1 MRWIFPTMPITSTSV
16 PKPLATMIT
25 AMTMKPI
32 WKLRVASDVSR
43 SPKPTL
49 VEVIGIVGKIH
60 RIEKFCSRG
69 VTADLI
75 SEIDEDGSG
84 DVDRFEFLT
93 YMLVNMGKIE
103 IEDVEQVM
111 ELFKHY
117 DIDNSGYL
125 TIDDVVQANKI
136 DGPDDGKPPI
146 SAA

>member
-1 MRWIFPTMPITSTSV
+1 MVIAVI
-16 PKPLATMIT
+16 I
-25 AMTMKPI
+25 
-32 WKLRVASDVSR
+32 VANGFG
-43 SPKPTL
+43 TL

-146 SAA
+146 SAAKELAWKLGIPGVKIT